1 MLDFN
6 ENYVT
11 TLYDSCDDLGIT
23 EPKFSVYQNYYGN
36 NQPFRCEVKL
46 NFSTNST
53 SYNLSNIK
61 TFNGEGNSEISAKM
75 DAAKKAI
82 DFLQKYKIEQI
93 AQKYDGR
100 ATLFMGS
107 SYEKKL
113 AQKLGSHFAITSNP
127 CLDKEILNRS
137 HIGTHGCISL
147 VEDLYNHF

>member
-1 MLDFN
+1 MKKILFFAFFAVMSLTVSAQNKNDGTYEYFIEVYLEWGGKN
-6 ENYVT
+6 HIPNVYFENDVW
-11 TLYDSCDDLGIT
+11 
-23 EPKFSVYQNYYGN
+23 E
-36 NQPFRCEVKL
+36 
-46 NFSTNST
+46 
-53 SYNLSNIK
+53 
-61 TFNGEGNSEISAKM
+61 
-75 DAAKKAI
+75 
-82 DFLQKYKIEQI
+82 IEQI

-113 AQKLGSHFAITSNP
+113 AQKLNAFFAITSNP